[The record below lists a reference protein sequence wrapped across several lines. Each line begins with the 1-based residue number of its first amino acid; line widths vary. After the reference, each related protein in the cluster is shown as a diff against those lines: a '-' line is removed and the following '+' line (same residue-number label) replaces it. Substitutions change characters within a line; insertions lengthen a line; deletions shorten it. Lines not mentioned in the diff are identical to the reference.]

1 MIAWAESP
9 GAHPLVLA
17 MGEPRRQHVQAKF
30 TDAGVPLSAQ
40 TLKQGSPHKLVL
52 GKPRDLH
59 ERERGLR
66 EQWARDLVQ
75 LEGGAEPG
83 RIDSNGFS
91 WTCDVMSHVAWR
103 AKRMRHD

>member
-75 LEGGAEPG
+75 LEGGG
-83 RIDSNGFS
+83 
-91 WTCDVMSHVAWR
+91 
-103 AKRMRHD
+103 